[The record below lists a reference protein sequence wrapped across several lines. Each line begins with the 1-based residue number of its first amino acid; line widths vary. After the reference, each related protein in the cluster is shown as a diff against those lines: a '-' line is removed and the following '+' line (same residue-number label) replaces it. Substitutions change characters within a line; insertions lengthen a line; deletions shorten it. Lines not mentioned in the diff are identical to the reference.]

1 MKNVISQIM
10 DENGRMVSDHSEK
23 SALFYQEF
31 KRRFV
36 VSVDTSMQFNLQNIV
51 QPCHDLEALCD
62 PFSTEEIDAVIL
74 DLPYD
79 KAPGPDGFNNLFY
92 KKAWP
97 IIKHDVYHLCNDFYC
112 HKADIKSINSSYITL
127 VPKKDNPETVND
139 FRPIAPLNSSPKKK
153 DPCQTPCQ

>member
-1 MKNVISQIM
+1 M

-23 SALFYQEF
+23 STLFYQEF

-92 KKAWP
+92 KKLGP
-97 IIKHDVYHLCNDFYC
+97 LLSMMSTVYVMTFTVIRLIL
-112 HKADIKSINSSYITL
+112 KVSTL
-127 VPKKDNPETVND
+127 LTS
-139 FRPIAPLNSSPKKK
+139 LLSPRKTTLRLLMTL
-153 DPCQTPCQ
+153 DLLLR